1 MNPNEPGIGID
12 SQRTPDAISRVSPGA
27 GCCSMGYLICCASL
41 SFFKFITPK
50 YSVSLALIL
59 VALAELMLQPPVCA
73 EVGVAGITANAAIF
87 RRLTGLRQ
95 Q

>member
-1 MNPNEPGIGID
+1 
-12 SQRTPDAISRVSPGA
+12 
-27 GCCSMGYLICCASL
+27 
-41 SFFKFITPK
+41 
-50 YSVSLALIL
+50 
-59 VALAELMLQPPVCA
+59 MLQPLVCA